1 MFPKT
6 NQHLEAVLHIFF
18 FDGKVLWQ
26 AALCLVVLG
35 AVGTKEQGRQCGP
48 WEGGLGGGRLQID
61 R

>member
-6 NQHLEAVLHIFF
+6 NQHLEAVLHNF

-35 AVGTKEQGRQCGP
+35 AVGTEEQGGQCGP
-48 WEGGLGGGRLQID
+48 WEGGLGGGRLHPD